1 MSRIPWT
8 KFQDFYLRLGFL
20 KVLVSALSSQRRSAL
35 NDAIVR
41 RLEVPLFDAATA
53 HARLWESVQ
62 SRITWYPRRTAAGK
76 TVEHPEVAEAL
87 LVYGQTE
94 SLLYGVT
101 RDTTYKILDW
111 GHNVDFVGRGNQI
124 TERGLLLRHLLP
136 QGEVESFFAGDVL
149 AWNPFVLSLE
159 ERLFFL
165 YHLVEIDRVTV
176 EIIDLLSDVKPGA
189 VLESSDAARIACRAL
204 FRVLDR
210 AQDDIEPRDIPA
222 YRTARELACTIA
234 DELDLTEFKADCEAH
249 ARRRIPKPMKLSAR
263 RSAFLDGSGAKKPRK
278 TTKNAD
284 HQTIPR
290 FEQLVDLGFLHKIS
304 NDPDAG
310 EAALLEGRRRWRY
323 TPTEACHRWA
333 KAARESNQVRSPF
346 HWHRF
351 AKMAVSA
358 FGREGG
364 LQNREATSSAGEL
377 ADYLWIAYQRVHRV
391 MGHTPFDSVALH
403 AMINAAADG
412 VIAEMADFHALM
424 LAIKRQG
431 ALPDHAFFASGNDLD
446 KMFIQLKS
454 GFREQVRAV
463 PMLLE
468 RAGEP

>member
-20 KVLVSALSSQRRSAL
+20 KTLVAALSPQRRSAL

-41 RLEVPLFDAATA
+41 RLEVPLFDAAPT
-53 HARLWESVQ
+53 HARLWASVQ
-62 SRITWYPRRTAAGK
+62 PRISWYPRRTAAGR
-76 TVEHPEVAEAL
+76 TIEYPEVAEAL
-87 LVYGQTE
+87 LVYGGNE

-111 GHNVDFVGRGNQI
+111 GHNVEFVGRGNQI

-136 QGEVESFFAGDVL
+136 EKAVESFLAGDVL
-149 AWNPFVLSLE
+149 AWNPFGLSLK

-176 EIIDLLSDVKPGA
+176 EIIDFLEDAEPGEI
-189 VLESSDAARIACRAL
+189 LESSAAARITCRAL
-204 FRVLDR
+204 FRVLDG
-210 AQDDIEPRDIPA
+210 AKDKIEPRDIPA

-234 DELDLTEFKADCEAH
+234 EELGLTEYEAEY
-249 ARRRIPKPMKLSAR
+249 AGQSRRRVPKPLKSAAR
-263 RSAFLDGSGAKKPRK
+263 KSAFLTGSGAKKPRK

-290 FEQLVDLGFLHKIS
+290 FEQLVDLGFLDKVPQENS
-304 NDPDAG
+304 SG

-323 TPTEACHRWA
+323 TPTRACRRWA
-333 KAARESNQVRSPF
+333 KAMRQSDQARLPF
-346 HWHRF
+346 QWHSF
-351 AKMAVSA
+351 ARMAVFA
-358 FGREGG
+358 FAEGNEETPRMSPPAG
-364 LQNREATSSAGEL
+364 LL
-377 ADYLWIAYQRVHRV
+377 ADYLWTAYQRVHRPI
-391 MGHTPFDSVALH
+391 GHTPFDSVALH
-403 AMINAAADG
+403 AMIEAAADG
-412 VIAEMADFHALM
+412 VVAEMTDFHALM
-424 LAIKRQG
+424 MAIKKQS
-431 ALPDHAFFASGNDLD
+431 ALPEHAFFASGNDLD

-454 GFREQVRAV
+454 GFRERVRAV

-468 RAGEP
+468 GAR